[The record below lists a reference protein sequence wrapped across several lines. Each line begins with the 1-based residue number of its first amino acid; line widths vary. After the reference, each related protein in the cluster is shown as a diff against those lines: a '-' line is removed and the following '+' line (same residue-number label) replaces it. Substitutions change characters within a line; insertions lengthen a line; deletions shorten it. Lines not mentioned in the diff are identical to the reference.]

1 MGKRTLAIKH
11 TLEKNLFYKF
21 CLTGLE
27 IKNHFGYDTLTERTL
42 TQSAIQKVGEDENFS
57 FFMCKKP
64 TYDNRLRKKDIFYN
78 QTFNTKLRLLRLVE
92 TSASRLQRIK
102 IYRRKKISKM

>member
-1 MGKRTLAIKH
+1 MVKRTLAIED
-11 TLEKNLFYKF
+11 TWEKNFFDKF

-42 TQSAIQKVGEDENFS
+42 TQPAIQNVGEDE
-57 FFMCKKP
+57 KK
-64 TYDNRLRKKDIFYN
+64 KKDIFYN

-92 TSASRLQRIK
+92 TSASRLRRIK
-102 IYRRKKISKM
+102 IYRRKKISNM

>member
-27 IKNHFGYDTLTERTL
+27 IKNHFGYDTLTERT
-42 TQSAIQKVGEDENFS
+42 QSAIQKVGEDENFS
-57 FFMCKKP
+57 FLMCKKP

-92 TSASRLQRIK
+92 TSASRLRRIK

>member
-11 TLEKNLFYKF
+11 KLEKNLFYKF

-27 IKNHFGYDTLTERTL
+27 IKNHFGYDTLNERTL
-42 TQSAIQKVGEDENFS
+42 TQSAIQKVGEDENFA

-64 TYDNRLRKKDIFYN
+64 TYDNRLRKKRHFLQPDI
-78 QTFNTKLRLLRLVE
+78 
-92 TSASRLQRIK
+92 
-102 IYRRKKISKM
+102 